1 MLSLLFPFEIFRR
14 NLLNVLDFLKRP
26 NASEL
31 VSGTTD
37 RVNLH
42 DKFCYAIDMTYPG
55 MIKQLELEAQ
65 QKAAAR
71 KKKVSFWESAVDA
84 NTGGFKFSF

>member
-1 MLSLLFPFEIFRR
+1 M
-14 NLLNVLDFLKRP
+14 LNVLEFLKKP

-31 VSGTTD
+31 VSGTKD

-42 DKFCYAIDMTYPG
+42 DKFRGAIEAAHPG
-55 MIKQLELEAQ
+55 MIKQLEFEAQ

-71 KKKVSFWESAVDA
+71 KKKASFWDSAVDA
-84 NTGGFKFSF
+84 KSGGFKFSF